1 MLMSKVGNRPRWA
14 SRNETVQML
23 DAATGAVLA
32 TQSVSGFSGGQYLS
46 FNASGNVTFRFTNVG
61 SVNAVISGVW
71 QAQR

>member
-1 MLMSKVGNRPRWA
+1 
-14 SRNETVQML
+14 ML